1 MKLKEIEKRELFDR
15 IIALE
20 TKLKMLE
27 KEGEGAEGGA
37 PGDMSAESLG
47 RATPLYSCGGGGAD

>member
-27 KEGEGAEGGA
+27 KDGDERSGESVE
-37 PGDMSAESLG
+37 
-47 RATPLYSCGGGGAD
+47 